1 VAVSQS
7 QLSRYKMLRT
17 IAIVV
22 ILSYISVDT
31 VVQISSMVQIDIDPN
46 EPNRR
51 IVIMYLGVCTKFR
64 TKVALC
70 LY

>member
-51 IVIMYLGVCTKFR
+51 IVIIYQVPHKSRVVSL
-64 TKVALC
+64 LN
-70 LY
+70 